1 MLEREMND
9 LTNEQLCDI
18 MCSNVEYDDNIFY
31 VYNVDKYKNLWEYKG
46 IEKEDV
52 YIVTYDREV
61 FKLEEVETYDWFD
74 WSEVQEQFCLMEINT
89 LEELLDMMNN
99 FEESI
104 IIEKPWEFD
113 IYNNLK
119 RIKIYDRRRI

>member
-52 YIVTYDREV
+52 YIVTYDNEV

-74 WSEVQEQFCLMEINT
+74 WSEVLEQFCLIEINT

-113 IYNNLK
+113 VYNNLK
-119 RIKIYDRRRI
+119 RIKIYDGCE

>member
-74 WSEVQEQFCLMEINT
+74 WSEVLEQFCLMEINT

-113 IYNNLK
+113 VYNNLK
-119 RIKIYDRRRI
+119 RIKIYDGCE

>member
-89 LEELLDMMNN
+89 LEELLDIMNN

-119 RIKIYDRRRI
+119 RIKIYDGWK

>member
-61 FKLEEVETYDWFD
+61 FKVEEVETYDWFD
-74 WSEVQEQFCLMEINT
+74 WSEVKEQFCLMEINT

-119 RIKIYDRRRI
+119 RIKIYDGCE

>member
-9 LTNEQLCDI
+9 LTNEELCDI

-119 RIKIYDRRRI
+119 RIKIYDGWE

>member
-1 MLEREMND
+1 MND

-119 RIKIYDRRRI
+119 RIKIYDGCE

>member
-9 LTNEQLCDI
+9 LTNEELCDI

-74 WSEVQEQFCLMEINT
+74 WSEVQEKYYLMEINT

-113 IYNNLK
+113 VYNNLK
-119 RIKIYDRRRI
+119 RIKIYDGWE

>member
-52 YIVTYDREV
+52 YIVTYDNEI

-113 IYNNLK
+113 VYNNLK
-119 RIKIYDRRRI
+119 RIKIYDGWE

>member
-52 YIVTYDREV
+52 YIVTYDKEV

-119 RIKIYDRRRI
+119 RIKIYDGWE

>member
-113 IYNNLK
+113 VYNNLK
-119 RIKIYDRRRI
+119 RIKIYDGWE

>member
-99 FEESI
+99 FKKSI

-119 RIKIYDRRRI
+119 RIKIYDGWE

>member
-104 IIEKPWEFD
+104 IIEKPWKFD

-119 RIKIYDRRRI
+119 RIKIYDGWE

>member
-9 LTNEQLCDI
+9 LTNEELCDI

-61 FKLEEVETYDWFD
+61 FKLEEIETYDWFD

-119 RIKIYDRRRI
+119 RIKIYDGWE

>member
-1 MLEREMND
+1 MLKREMND

-113 IYNNLK
+113 VYNNLK
-119 RIKIYDRRRI
+119 RIKIYDGWK

>member
-119 RIKIYDRRRI
+119 RIKIYDGWK

>member
-74 WSEVQEQFCLMEINT
+74 WSEVKEQFCLMEINT

-119 RIKIYDRRRI
+119 RIKIYDGCE

>member
-119 RIKIYDRRRI
+119 RIKIYDGWE

>member
-74 WSEVQEQFCLMEINT
+74 WSEVLEQFCLMEINT

-119 RIKIYDRRRI
+119 RIKIYDGWNK

>member
-46 IEKEDV
+46 VEKEDV

-119 RIKIYDRRRI
+119 RIKIYDGWK

>member
-74 WSEVQEQFCLMEINT
+74 WSEVKEQFCLMEINT

-119 RIKIYDRRRI
+119 RIKIYDGWE

>member
-9 LTNEQLCDI
+9 LTNEELCDI

-52 YIVTYDREV
+52 YIVTYDNEV
-61 FKLEEVETYDWFD
+61 FKVEEVETYDWFD
-74 WSEVQEQFCLMEINT
+74 WGEVLEQFCLMEINT

-119 RIKIYDRRRI
+119 RIKIYDGCE

>member
-74 WSEVQEQFCLMEINT
+74 WSEMQEQFCLMEINT

-113 IYNNLK
+113 VYNNLK
-119 RIKIYDRRRI
+119 RIKIYDGWK

>member
-74 WSEVQEQFCLMEINT
+74 WSEVLEQFCLMEINT

-104 IIEKPWEFD
+104 IIEKPWEFN

-119 RIKIYDRRRI
+119 RIKIYDGWE

>member
-18 MCSNVEYDDNIFY
+18 MCSNVEYDDSFFY
-31 VYNVDKYKNLWEYKG
+31 VYTVDKYKNLWEYKG

-74 WSEVQEQFCLMEINT
+74 WSEVKEQFCLMEINT

-119 RIKIYDRRRI
+119 RIKIYDGWE

>member
-1 MLEREMND
+1 MLEKEMND

-74 WSEVQEQFCLMEINT
+74 WSEVLEQFCLMEINT

-119 RIKIYDRRRI
+119 RIKIYDGWE

>member
-74 WSEVQEQFCLMEINT
+74 WSEVQEQFYLMEINT

-113 IYNNLK
+113 VYNNLK
-119 RIKIYDRRRI
+119 RIKIYDGWE

>member
-31 VYNVDKYKNLWEYKG
+31 VYNVDKYKDLWEYKG

-113 IYNNLK
+113 VYNNLK
-119 RIKIYDRRRI
+119 RIKIYDGWE

>member
-119 RIKIYDRRRI
+119 RIKIYDGCE

>member
-61 FKLEEVETYDWFD
+61 FKLEEIETYDWFD

-119 RIKIYDRRRI
+119 RIKIYDGCE

>member
-52 YIVTYDREV
+52 YIVTYDNEV

-74 WSEVQEQFCLMEINT
+74 WSEVLEQFCLIEINT

-119 RIKIYDRRRI
+119 RIKIYDGCE

>member
-52 YIVTYDREV
+52 YIVTYDNEV

-74 WSEVQEQFCLMEINT
+74 WSEVLEQFCLMEINT

-104 IIEKPWEFD
+104 IIENPWEFD
-113 IYNNLK
+113 VYNNLK
-119 RIKIYDRRRI
+119 RIKIYDGCE

>member
-89 LEELLDMMNN
+89 LEELLDVMNN

-119 RIKIYDRRRI
+119 RIKIYDGWE

>member
-61 FKLEEVETYDWFD
+61 FKLKEVETYDWFD

-119 RIKIYDRRRI
+119 RIKIYDGWE

>member
-52 YIVTYDREV
+52 YIVTYDNEV

-74 WSEVQEQFCLMEINT
+74 WSEVLEQFCLMEINT

-119 RIKIYDRRRI
+119 RIKIYDGWE

>member
-9 LTNEQLCDI
+9 LTNEELCDI

-52 YIVTYDREV
+52 YIVTYDNEV
-61 FKLEEVETYDWFD
+61 FKVEEVETYDWFD
-74 WSEVQEQFCLMEINT
+74 WSEVLEQFCLMEINT

-119 RIKIYDRRRI
+119 RIKIYDGCE

>member
-113 IYNNLK
+113 VYNNIK
-119 RIKIYDRRRI
+119 RIKIYDGWE

>member
-74 WSEVQEQFCLMEINT
+74 WSEVLEQFCLMEINT

-119 RIKIYDRRRI
+119 RIKIYDGCE

>member
-31 VYNVDKYKNLWEYKG
+31 VYNLDKYKNLWEYKG
-46 IEKEDV
+46 VEKEDV

-119 RIKIYDRRRI
+119 RIKIYDGWK

>member
-61 FKLEEVETYDWFD
+61 FKLEEIETYDWFD

-104 IIEKPWEFD
+104 IIEEPWEFD

-119 RIKIYDRRRI
+119 RIKIYDGCE